1 MNKTLII
8 FFVLIYG
15 SILLLI
21 PVQAQNTDT
30 PNTDAPHFEFQA
42 KDGKTITVYYLLPPE
57 VNPKTRVLFVMNGA
71 DRNALGN
78 VKRFSEVPD
87 TLNAAVL
94 IPLLTREDYNES
106 QYQQGNISSKKEY
119 SEWTFN
125 IVDSIFIEFR
135 KKQNLQAEKYILFGH
150 SAGGQFS
157 IRTALFSK
165 SPYIG
170 LIVAANPGS
179 HTFLNEELDY
189 PHGIKDMLK
198 YKDTILTNLS
208 NRQVYLLA
216 GSADTNQDD
225 PYLSKKFNEQG
236 LHRFERAINFDQTT
250 RDYAEKN
257 GVKYNWKLIKMDGV
271 GHSSSQT
278 LPHLIKIIS
287 SQKK

>member
-1 MNKTLII
+1 MKHAFRILV
-8 FFVLIYG
+8 FFC
-15 SILLLI
+15 LLLF
-21 PVQAQNTDT
+21 VSAVSAQNA
-30 PNTDAPHFEFQA
+30 DAPHFDFQA
-42 KDGKTITVYYLLPPE
+42 KDGKTITVYYLLPTN
-57 VNPKTRVLFVMNGA
+57 VNRKTKVLFVMNGMNR
-71 DRNALGN
+71 DALGN

-87 TLNAAVL
+87 TLNAVVL
-94 IPLLTREDYNES
+94 IPLLTREDYKES
-106 QYQQGNISSKKEY
+106 QYQYGNISSKTEY

-125 IVDSIFIEFR
+125 VVDSIFIEFR
-135 KKQNLQAEKYILFGH
+135 KKQNLQADTYILFGH

-165 SPYIG
+165 SPYID
-170 LIVAANPGS
+170 LVVAANPGS

-189 PHGIKDMLK
+189 PHGIKGMLK
-198 YKDTILTNLS
+198 YKDTILANLS
-208 NRQVYLLA
+208 NRNVYLLA

-225 PYLSKKFNEQG
+225 PNLSKKFNEQG
-236 LHRFERAINFDQTT
+236 LNRFERAINFDKAT

-287 SQKK
+287 SQEK